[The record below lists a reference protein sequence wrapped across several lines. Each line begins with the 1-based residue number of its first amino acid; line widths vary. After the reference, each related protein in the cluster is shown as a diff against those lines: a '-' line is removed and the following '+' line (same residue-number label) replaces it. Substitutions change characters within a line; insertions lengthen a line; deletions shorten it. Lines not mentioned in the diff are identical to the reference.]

1 MVFGGG
7 MLDNC
12 QTSDQW
18 LTIDRSQLYLQGL
31 QPEKDGRAGIRLEE
45 LMRNAGFENVES
57 RMMQLPLCG
66 WPDDAREK
74 EVGTANR
81 ENMSHLLSSLAIYP
95 FTERLN
101 MSITEAQVLLA
112 QARRDAQNP
121 SFKAYFPVWV
131 TLRDV
136 RRFDNETD

>member
-1 MVFGGG
+1 MARRSVTQDCWSGVYV
-7 MLDNC
+7 
-12 QTSDQW
+12 
-18 LTIDRSQLYLQGL
+18 LT
-31 QPEKDGRAGIRLEE
+31 RLS
-45 LMRNAGFENVES
+45 L
-57 RMMQLPLCG
+57 
-66 WPDDAREK
+66 DAREK

-95 FTERLN
+95 FTERLD

-121 SFKAYFPVWV
+121 SFKAYFPVCV

-136 RRFDNETD
+136 RRVDDETD